1 MKVNILKIAVDIRK
15 GNEGSGALR
24 YTCKRFEGFAR
35 KDSGRPEKSGL
46 RELSDFKGVYGNMD
60 ADEIKREL
68 PDKDIFEIGG
78 VRIGITHPS
87 EGGSPFGLRRRVKSK
102 LGEKLDLV
110 IYGHSH
116 KPANEREGNTICF
129 NPGSAT
135 GAFPAR
141 YKTYGVLRIGDEIE
155 VEIVR
160 IYASGKEENKTM

>member
-1 MKVNILKIAVDIRK
+1 MKVVVLSDTHAKDLKDLPGRILEDLKKADLIIHAGD
-15 GNEGSGALR
+15 
-24 YTCKRFEGFAR
+24 YTSKNLL
-35 KDSGRPEKSGL
+35 DQL
-46 RELSDFKGVYGNMD
+46 RELGDFKGVYGNMD

-87 EGGSPFGLRRRVKSK
+87 EGGSPLGLRRRVKSK
-102 LGEKLDLV
+102 LGEDLDLI

-116 KPANEREGNTICF
+116 KSANEREGNTICF

-155 VEIVR
+155 VEIVK
-160 IYASGKEENKTM
+160 I